1 MSDEPSTAGGP
12 GGDADM
18 TLAFELEALRSL
30 ADPNAVFNDARQWT
44 EYVGVV
50 SEKPTYVVTN
60 FTRKHRVRQDF
71 FSGPRGVKESL
82 ENVKTQFDTARH
94 VLVGTSD
101 DDAAIAEAVEWE
113 YLPLEDAAE
122 AAGWELAG
130 DTEPDDPFESGSR
143 DDWP

>member
-1 MSDEPSTAGGP
+1 
-12 GGDADM
+12 M
-18 TLAFELEALRSL
+18 TLAFELEALQRL

-71 FSGPRGVKESL
+71 FSGPRGVTESL
-82 ENVKTQFDTARH
+82 ENVKSQFDTARH
-94 VLVGTSD
+94 VFVGTSD
-101 DDAAIAEAVEWE
+101 DDAALAESVGWE
-113 YLPLEDAAE
+113 YLPLEQAAE
-122 AAGWELAG
+122 AADWELAG
-130 DTEPDDPFESGSR
+130 ESESADPFESSDR